1 MNIEILAPYCT
12 TTKQQKLLERL
23 RKKLSEKNRGDLQM
37 LYELI
42 ASLFMCKQYEALLD
56 FLPELLTVPFAE
68 NFDIWYPVEN
78 SFCLIAAVPTISPEE
93 RKACFSHFKTVS
105 DFKSTKGAQEAF
117 DYYFHRYLSLYFV
130 NENLNDLE
138 EIDEYPASY
147 QLWIH
152 IAIIASASAVKL
164 INEEVDY
171 KTLNFPNWISKPTYN
186 SREELQNYMDTL
198 IVEQLTALQDKK
210 FVKYY

>member
-78 SFCLIAAVPTISPEE
+78 SFCLIAAVPTISLEE
-93 RKACFSHFKTVS
+93 RKACFLHLKSVK

-117 DYYFHRYLSLYFV
+117 DYYFH
-130 NENLNDLE
+130 
-138 EIDEYPASY
+138 
-147 QLWIH
+147 
-152 IAIIASASAVKL
+152 
-164 INEEVDY
+164 
-171 KTLNFPNWISKPTYN
+171 
-186 SREELQNYMDTL
+186 
-198 IVEQLTALQDKK
+198 
-210 FVKYY
+210 

>member
-93 RKACFSHFKTVS
+93 RKACFLHLKSVK

-117 DYYFHRYLSLYFV
+117 DYYFHWYLSLYFV
-130 NENLNDLE
+130 NENLEELE
-138 EIDEYPASY
+138 DIDEELPLSQYWIRIYTIVNAST
-147 QLWIH
+147 
-152 IAIIASASAVKL
+152 VKL

-171 KTLNFPNWISKPTYN
+171 KTLDFPSWMSKPTYN
-186 SREELQNYMDTL
+186 SREELQMRMDAL
-198 IVEQLTALQDKK
+198 INEQLTALQDKK

>member
-93 RKACFSHFKTVS
+93 RKACFLHLKSVK

-130 NENLNDLE
+130 NENLDDLE
-138 EIDEYPASY
+138 EIDEYPASS

-171 KTLNFPNWISKPTYN
+171 KTLDFPNWLSKPTYN

-198 IVEQLTALQDKK
+198 IAEQLTALQDKK

>member
-1 MNIEILAPYCT
+1 MLA
-12 TTKQQKLLERL
+12 
-23 RKKLSEKNRGDLQM
+23 
-37 LYELI
+37 
-42 ASLFMCKQYEALLD
+42 
-56 FLPELLTVPFAE
+56 VPFAE
-68 NFDIWYPVEN
+68 NFDLWYPIEH
-78 SFCLIAAVPTISPEE
+78 SFALIAEVPTITPEQ
-93 RKACFSHFKTVS
+93 RKACFSHFKTVR

-117 DYYFHRYLSLYFV
+117 DYYFHRYLALYFV
-130 NENLNDLE
+130 HENLEDLE
-138 EIDEYPASY
+138 DLRDLEDLGEIDEYDTSY

-171 KTLNFPNWISKPTYN
+171 KILDFPDWILEPTYN
-186 SREELQNYMDTL
+186 SREELQDYMNTL

>member
-93 RKACFSHFKTVS
+93 RKACFLHLKSVK

-117 DYYFHRYLSLYFV
+117 DYYFHRYSSLYFV

-138 EIDEYPASY
+138 EIDEYPASS

-171 KTLNFPNWISKPTYN
+171 KTLDFPNWLSKPTYN

-198 IVEQLTALQDKK
+198 IAEQLTALQDKK

>member
-12 TTKQQKLLERL
+12 TVKQQKLLERL
-23 RKKLSEKNRGDLQM
+23 RKKLSEKSRGDLQT

-56 FLPELLTVPFAE
+56 FLPELLAVPFAE

-93 RKACFSHFKTVS
+93 RKACFLHLKSVK
-105 DFKSTKGAQEAF
+105 DFKSTKDAQEAF
-117 DYYFHRYLSLYFV
+117 DYYFHRYLSLYFIE
-130 NENLNDLE
+130 ENLEELE
-138 EIDEYPASY
+138 DIDEELPLSQYWIRIYTIVNAST
-147 QLWIH
+147 I
-152 IAIIASASAVKL
+152 KL

-171 KTLNFPNWISKPTYN
+171 KTLDFPNWMSKPTYN
-186 SREELQNYMDTL
+186 SREELQMRMDTL
-198 IVEQLTALQDKK
+198 INEQLAALQDKK